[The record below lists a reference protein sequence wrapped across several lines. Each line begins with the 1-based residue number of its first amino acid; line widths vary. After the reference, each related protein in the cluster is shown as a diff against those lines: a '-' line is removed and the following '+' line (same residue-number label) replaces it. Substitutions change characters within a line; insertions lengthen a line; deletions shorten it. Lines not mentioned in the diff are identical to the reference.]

1 MAIEFLGPPLCRA
14 AWRPLLAPFAPP
26 LGIDRARFEAIKAI
40 RERVVQVVQVK
51 VLRAALVTH
60 VQERTMMRLALNS
73 LSHVRRTLLPA
84 SDIHYR
90 PEGRRSLRGE
100 DWVQKYAL
108 RV

>member
-1 MAIEFLGPPLCRA
+1 MAIEFLGPRLRA
-14 AWRPLLAPFAPP
+14 ARSLLPPFPPP
-26 LGIDRARFEAIKAI
+26 LGIDRARLEPVKAI
-40 RERVVQVVQVK
+40 RKGVMQVVQVK
-51 VLRAALVTH
+51 VLRAALVTG